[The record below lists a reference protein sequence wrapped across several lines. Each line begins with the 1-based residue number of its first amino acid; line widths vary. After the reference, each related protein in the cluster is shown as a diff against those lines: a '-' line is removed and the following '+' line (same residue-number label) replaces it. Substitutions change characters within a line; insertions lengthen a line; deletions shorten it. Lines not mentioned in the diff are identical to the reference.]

1 MQEHTHAGEQFVCQL
16 LPGEFMEFVNT
27 RDTLASRA
35 AVQALL
41 TRARGLGRL
50 PILFRNLT
58 MSSIDVVHCKTRP
71 WIGGSLACTEIRPL
85 IDIMTLNSSGSPAT
99 GLFVA
104 LMPFN
109 GSPLEDVAEKPLLAP
124 RARSSCCLRIII
136 VIIPGANLEYGAEGA
151 TGMDETAVS
160 CS

>member
-1 MQEHTHAGEQFVCQL
+1 MDRGY
-16 LPGEFMEFVNT
+16 P
-27 RDTLASRA
+27 AS
-35 AVQALL
+35 
-41 TRARGLGRL
+41 G
-50 PILFRNLT
+50 
-58 MSSIDVVHCKTRP
+58 S
-71 WIGGSLACTEIRPL
+71 SLACTEIRPL

-124 RARSSCCLRIII
+124 
-136 VIIPGANLEYGAEGA
+136 GANLEYGAEGA